1 MEVMVPGEGRGLL
14 PPACGNLVLGLMPWE
29 VFGMCI
35 CQVYQGLRTNG
46 IV

>member
-1 MEVMVPGEGRGLL
+1 MEVMVYGEGRGLL

-35 CQVYQGLRTNG
+35 CRVCQGLCTNG